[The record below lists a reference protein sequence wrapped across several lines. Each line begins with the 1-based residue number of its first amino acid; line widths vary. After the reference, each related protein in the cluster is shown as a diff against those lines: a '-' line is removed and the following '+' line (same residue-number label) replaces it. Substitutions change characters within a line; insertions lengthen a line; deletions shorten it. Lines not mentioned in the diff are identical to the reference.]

1 MVSYITR
8 MCKHLGPLRVR
19 RSKYPLLL
27 VRDRERDRQTN
38 RYREGERERGRQT
51 DRDTERDREEKK
63 KLFIYEGNR

>member
-27 VRDRERDRQTN
+27 VRDRETDRQTN
-38 RYREGERERGRQT
+38 RYREGERQRQRHRERQR
-51 DRDTERDREEKK
+51 REEK